1 MTGLTYMQRRKGS
14 GIYEFRKRLPSS
26 LAGKPCPVSLRAE
39 FGELIN
45 PDTGC
50 FKRELTKSLGTTDHR
65 LAKRRDLSE
74 AARVTDLL
82 ELAAHLVHAGGG
94 AAVVE
99 RSLPSPEEIEA
110 SVIAGILAEDED
122 EREEGDPR
130 RQLQTPEERAHWPDL
145 GDPLF
150 GELGMAEGHLETKG
164 AMIEMLLTDYRQAYA
179 KRQPGIVKAEL
190 HAYHKASDIP
200 IDPSSPFY
208 REAGL
213 AVLRGHVKAYELLQM
228 RQEGGVVPTP
238 ASAPVLAAKGP
249 RLSEAFTKWK
259 RGSQARG
266 GKQPSPNT
274 ITEAERAVRYFTQW
288 HGDLAL
294 GEIDKPKAREF
305 RNALSR
311 LPTRL
316 TAKQRGMPLR
326 RLVES
331 IGADHAPAHAAT
343 VNKSLNLLAAIV
355 GAAERDGE
363 MDNVAGFVNPFR
375 NLNIVIDQRHETTQ
389 RMPFSESQLSALFA
403 APIFTGGKRPLG
415 GGGEAAFW
423 FPLIGL
429 LTGARLNEIAQ
440 LRIADIRQDPET
452 GIWFMD
458 IGTDGGRSIKT
469 ASSRRQVPL
478 HGELIRLGLLRYRD
492 GLLAKKVVKD
502 TDSLWPDIR
511 SADGFYS
518 ATAYTKFFGRYLRKT
533 VGIEDKR
540 IVFHSFRHT
549 FKRLARDVGL
559 TEELHDCLTGHAGN
573 GGVGRGYGSGF
584 GLKALHE
591 AIDRIPVPKSV
602 AALKG
607 LAVGTGS

>member
-14 GIYEFRKRLPSS
+14 GIYEFRKRLPTS
-26 LAGKPCPVSLRAE
+26 LAGKPCPVPLKAE

-50 FKRELTKSLGTTDHR
+50 FKRELTKSLDTTDHR
-65 LAKRRDLSE
+65 TAKRRDLSE
-74 AARVTDLL
+74 AARVTDLF
-82 ELAAHLVHAGGG
+82 ELAARLMQGGG
-94 AAVVE
+94 TTSALGSQRE
-99 RSLPSPEEIEA
+99 RSLPSPEEIETT
-110 SVIAGILAEDED
+110 VITGILAEDER
-122 EREEGDPR
+122 EREEGDQR
-130 RQLQTPEERAHWPDL
+130 RHLQSPEERAQWPDL
-145 GDPLF
+145 EDPLF
-150 GELGMAEGHLETKG
+150 GQFGMAEGHLEASG
-164 AMIEMLLTDYRQAYA
+164 EAIEMLLTDFRQAYA
-179 KRQPGIVKAEL
+179 KRQIGIIKAEL
-190 HAYHKASDIP
+190 HAYLKAADIP
-200 IDPSSPFY
+200 IDPSSLFY
-208 REAGL
+208 QRAGM
-213 AVLRGHVKAYELLQM
+213 VLSGHVKGYEH
-228 RQEGGVVPTP
+228 RKRRNAGDVVPTP
-238 ASAPVLAAKGP
+238 SPAPATTKGP
-249 RLSEAFTKWK
+249 LLSVAFGQWK
-259 RGSQARG
+259 SGSQARG
-266 GKQPSPNT
+266 GKQPSSNT
-274 ITEAERAVRYFTQW
+274 VAEAERAVRYFTQW

-294 GEIDKPKAREF
+294 GNIDKPKARDF

-316 TAKQRGMPLR
+316 TAKQRGIPLR
-326 RLVES
+326 RLIES

-363 MDNVAGFVNPFR
+363 MDTVAGFVNPFR
-375 NLNIVIDQRHETTQ
+375 NLTIVIDQRHETAQ
-389 RMPFSESQLSALFA
+389 RMPFSEGQLGALFA
-403 APIFTGGKRPLG
+403 DDIFSGAKRPRG

-440 LRIADIRQDPET
+440 LRLADIRQDPES

-478 HGELIRLGLLRYRD
+478 HAELLRLGLLRYRD
-492 GLLAKKVVKD
+492 GLRAKKGKKD
-502 TDSLWPDIR
+502 TDSLWPDIQ
-511 SADGFYS
+511 SEDGFYS

-549 FKRLARDVGL
+549 FKRLARDAGL
-559 TEELHDCLTGHAGN
+559 TEEQHDALTGHAGN
-573 GGVGRGYGSGF
+573 GGVGRGYGAGF

-591 AIDRIPVPKSV
+591 AIGKIGAPKSV
-602 AALKG
+602 VALPEWK
-607 LAVGTGS
+607 A